1 MRYLSLFSGI
11 EAASVAAAP
20 LGWEPVAFAE
30 VDPFACAVLAER
42 FPDVPNLGDVTKI
55 DWSDF
60 NERYGAVDLLVGGSP
75 CQSFSVAGD
84 RSGLR
89 GASGLMFE
97 YIRAV
102 AQVRPRWLVWEN
114 VPGALSSTGG
124 ADFGCLLRELDELG
138 YGLAWRVLDAQ
149 FFGVAQR
156 RRRVFLVGR
165 AGDVR
170 GPAEVLLERAGVP
183 WGAGKGAEKRA
194 ELASAARGG
203 ARAAGF
209 KFHQGAGAGGVGFE
223 PEQSPTLT
231 ADWHNPA
238 VLCMTDTQ
246 SNTSVE
252 EDVCGTVSRH
262 SSKDAPVVL
271 TQYGEEVA
279 GTLTARADGSPCADR
294 GPSVVAV
301 RTANTSSNGWGV
313 SEELAHTLDCASP
326 EAVLC
331 SIPENAINRPSGGTN
346 GPMAYGPDEPA
357 PTLRASNS
365 VPAVAF
371 AANQRGELRLEGGT
385 DR

>member
-1 MRYLSLFSGI
+1 MRYLSLCSGI

-30 VDPFACAVLAER
+30 IDPFACAVLAHR
-42 FPDVPNLGDVTKI
+42 FPDVPNLGDISQI

-60 NERYGAVDLLVGGSP
+60 NGRYGAVDIIVSGTP
-75 CQSFSVAGD
+75 CTSFSIAGT
-84 RSGLR
+84 RTGLR
-89 GASGLMFE
+89 GASGLMLEF
-97 YIRAV
+97 IRAV

-223 PEQSPTLT
+223 PEQSSTLT

-271 TQYGEEVA
+271 TQYGDDVA
-279 GTLTARADGSPCADR
+279 GTLTARADSSPCADR
-294 GPSVVAV
+294 GQNMVAV
-301 RTANTSSNGWGV
+301 ALDYKQTPKASV
-313 SEELAHTLDCASP
+313 DICHTLTH
-326 EAVLC
+326 EGT
-331 SIPENAINRPSGGTN
+331 GGIH
-346 GPMAYGPDEPA
+346 
-357 PTLRASNS
+357 S
-365 VPAVAF
+365 AVAF
-371 AANQRGELRLEGGT
+371 AANQRGELRLEGGDGSVMGALQT
-385 DR
+385 RNGTKQLQAVLCLTGTRGGNGE